1 MLADLATMNGGPAA
15 LPMGSFL
22 FFHNLGHSSIV
33 ICDVIYE
40 RVDARI

>member
-1 MLADLATMNGGPAA
+1 MLADLTMNGGPAA
-15 LPMGSFL
+15 LLYSFL
-22 FFHNLGHSSIV
+22 FFHTLGHSSIV